1 MADLADAFVAI
12 PGGFGTVEEAFETLT
27 WTQLGLHEKP
37 TGFLNV
43 LGYFTDLAAFLDRA
57 VDEGFSS
64 GRAPSAGAHRDRG
77 AGTPRL
83 PRGVRAGCH
92 REMDRPPDAIAGRAS
107 QTDKPPARQASRR
120 RSPWRCMSIVSARSR
135 AFASRAGS
143 GASRRSD
150 GSSSMSSKTMA
161 ASPT

>member
-57 VDEGFSS
+57 VDEGFL
-64 GRAPSAGAHRDRG
+64 RAQHRALAHIENEVPALLDHLAAFEPAVIEKWIDR
-77 AGTPRL
+77 
-83 PRGVRAGCH
+83 
-92 REMDRPPDAIAGRAS
+92 
-107 QTDKPPARQASRR
+107 QTR
-120 RSPWRCMSIVSARSR
+120 
-135 AFASRAGS
+135 
-143 GASRRSD
+143 
-150 GSSSMSSKTMA
+150 
-161 ASPT
+161 